1 MHVFKPLLHIPHQ
14 FKLSAAA
21 IQILLR
27 IADVEIIVAVQ
38 IIRQEPDTTFQSHQ
52 SRTPWKVFQLR
63 FCQYAVCPLQEASG
77 EDLIQPQV
85 KIHLTQ
91 ILFILR
97 TVIRAETDGITEI
110 VNGKARHGGV
120 QINDANALVAFPV
133 N

>member
-1 MHVFKPLLHIPHQ
+1 MSGGSVGSVGSVGSILSVPSETVFSLSLIHI
-14 FKLSAAA
+14 
-21 IQILLR
+21 
-27 IADVEIIVAVQ
+27 
-38 IIRQEPDTTFQSHQ
+38 
-52 SRTPWKVFQLR
+52 
-63 FCQYAVCPLQEASG
+63 LQEASG

-85 KIHLTQ
+85 KIHLAQ